1 MDELLEQAPGWALNP
16 GNGDG
21 FGMHSFRP
29 YILFTLLD
37 PSDSDRTGHVT
48 IPARR
53 AAGSLMLLETFALIT
68 ADRIVAARRFF
79 EIGTFHGAITL
90 NLALNIPEDGKIF
103 TLDLDAR
110 ADSGLSQLPDD
121 APLTEEHLAV

>member
-1 MDELLEQAPGWALNP
+1 MDELLEQAPGRALNP

-37 PSDSDRTGHVT
+37 PSDSDRTGRVT

-79 EIGTFHGAITL
+79 E
-90 NLALNIPEDGKIF
+90 
-103 TLDLDAR
+103 
-110 ADSGLSQLPDD
+110 SGLSTGPSRSIWHSISPRTAKSLRSILMREQTADYRSYPM
-121 APLTEEHLAV
+121 THR